1 MKKTLVLIF
10 ALLSLNLVLAQSVII
25 SGRVASEKRPADISL
40 VTIVDGNT
48 AVIATS
54 VLSADG
60 SFGFNFKPDYEGF
73 YMIGGAKDL
82 DVQFPVYIK
91 GGENFNVVINDKA
104 ISFEGKV
111 TPENKILAQWLVMSE
126 VVRNKS
132 HYWMWSRSIYK
143 DFFPELEALAAK
155 VPAFVAGINT
165 KNARFNEL
173 MKDYVK
179 FSTEYYAVNYL
190 MVPRSAHPTKEELT
204 NYYKTLVTPNHFVN
218 DNVLQIPMSKR
229 YMSMYVNFASEREQD
244 TDKQLMLLGT
254 DKQKA
259 EYLSYSVLSRMKNYD
274 VYLDFVEK
282 YGKYFSTPAQKK
294 LLEDT
299 GAKLYETRA
308 GGVAANFTYPDA
320 NGKMISL
327 SDFKG
332 KVVLVDVWAT
342 WCGPCK
348 QQIPHMKKLEEE
360 LHGMEVVFLSV
371 SVDEEKDKEKW
382 KQMVIDEKLGGIHI
396 FASGWSKI
404 CKDYKITGIPRFMLF
419 DKSGNVISTEA
430 PRPSDPALK
439 TLIMKYLK

>member
-25 SGRVASEKRPADISL
+25 SGKVTSERRPADLSL

-48 AVIATS
+48 AVIATA
-54 VLSADG
+54 VPSADG
-60 SFGFNFKPDYEGF
+60 LFGFAFTPDYEGF
-73 YMIGGAKDL
+73 YMIGGVKDT

-104 ISFEGKV
+104 ISYEGKLSA
-111 TPENKILAQWLVMSE
+111 ENKILAQWVAMSE

-132 HYWMWSRSIYK
+132 HYWMGSMSIYK
-143 DFFPELEALAAK
+143 DFFPEIEALAAK

-165 KNARFNEL
+165 KNAKFNAL

-179 FSTEYYAVNYL
+179 FSTEYYAINFL
-190 MVPRSAHPTKEELT
+190 MVPRASHPNKDELAG
-204 NYYKTLVTPNHFVN
+204 YYKTIVTSNHFPN
-218 DNVLQIPMSKR
+218 DNVLQIPLSKR
-229 YMSMYVNFASEREQD
+229 YMSMYVTFASEREKD
-244 TDKQLMLLGT
+244 TDKQLLILGT

-259 EYLSYSVLSRMKNYD
+259 EYLSYSTLTRFKSYD
-274 VYLDFVEK
+274 LYLDFVEK
-282 YGKYFSTPAQKK
+282 YGNYFATPAQKK
-294 LLEDT
+294 LLEET
-299 GAKLYETRA
+299 GAKLYDTKE

-320 NGKMISL
+320 SGKMISL

-348 QQIPHMKKLEEE
+348 QQIPFMKKLEEE
-360 LHGMEVVFLSV
+360 LHGMDVVILSV

-382 KQMVIDEKLGGIHI
+382 KQMVIDEKLGGVHI

-439 TLIMKYLK
+439 TLIMKCLK

>member
-10 ALLSLNLVLAQSVII
+10 ALLSVNFVLAQSVII
-25 SGRVASEKRPADISL
+25 SGRVASERRPADLSL

-48 AVIATS
+48 AVIATA
-54 VLSADG
+54 VPSADG
-60 SFGFNFKPDYEGF
+60 SFGFAFNPDYEGF
-73 YMIGGAKDL
+73 YMIGGAKDM
-82 DVQFPVYIK
+82 DIQFPVYIK

-104 ISFEGKV
+104 ISYEGKLSA
-111 TPENKILAQWLVMSE
+111 ENKILAQWVAMSE

-132 HYWMWSRSIYK
+132 HYWMGSMSIYK
-143 DFFPELEALAAK
+143 DFFPEIEALAAK

-165 KNARFNEL
+165 KNAKFNDL

-179 FSTEYYAVNYL
+179 FSTEYYAINYL
-190 MVPRSAHPTKEELT
+190 MVPRSSHPTKDDMT
-204 NYYKTLVTPNHFVN
+204 SYYKTIVTPNHFVN

-229 YMSMYVNFASEREQD
+229 YLSMYVTFASEREKD
-244 TDKQLMLLGT
+244 IDKQLLILGT

-259 EYLSYSVLSRMKNYD
+259 EYLSYSVLSRFKSYD
-274 VYLDFVEK
+274 LYLDFVEK
-282 YGKYFSTPAQKK
+282 YGKYFATPAQKK

-299 GAKLYETRA
+299 GAKLYETRS
-308 GGVAANFTYPDA
+308 GGVAANFTYPDV
-320 NGKMISL
+320 NGKNVSL

-348 QQIPHMKKLEEE
+348 QQIPHAKKLEEE
-360 LHGMEVVFLSV
+360 LHGMDVVFLNV
-371 SVDEEKDKEKW
+371 SVDEEKDKDKW
-382 KQMVIDEKLGGIHI
+382 KQMIIDEKLGGVHI

-404 CKDYKITGIPRFMLF
+404 TKDYKITGIPRFMLF
-419 DKSGNVISTEA
+419 DKNGNVISTEA

>member
-1 MKKTLVLIF
+1 MKKTLALIF

-25 SGRVASEKRPADISL
+25 SGKLTSEKRPADFSL

-48 AVIATS
+48 AVIATA
-54 VLSADG
+54 VPSADG
-60 SFGFNFKPDYEGF
+60 SFGFTFKPDYEGF
-73 YMIGGAKDL
+73 YMIGGAKET

-104 ISFEGKV
+104 IVYEGKLSA
-111 TPENKILAQWLVMSE
+111 ENKILAQWVAMSE

-132 HYWMWSRSIYK
+132 HHWMSTQSIYK
-143 DFFPELEALAAK
+143 DFFPDLEALAAK

-165 KNARFNEL
+165 KNAKFNAL

-179 FSTEYYAVNYL
+179 FSTEYYAINFL
-190 MVPRSAHPTKEELT
+190 RVPRQSHPDKNELT
-204 NYYKTLVTPNHFVN
+204 NYYKTIVTPNHFPN
-218 DNVLQIPMSKR
+218 DNVLQIPLSKR
-229 YMSMYVNFASEREQD
+229 YISMYVSFACSDDRD
-244 TDKQLMLLGT
+244 TDKQLLHLVT

-259 EYLSYSVLSRMKNYD
+259 LLLSYSVLPYIKSYD
-274 VYLDFVEK
+274 LYLDFVGK
-282 YGKYFSTPAQKK
+282 YGKYFATPDQKK
-294 LLEDT
+294 LLDET
-299 GAKLYETRA
+299 GAKLYETKA

-320 NGKMISL
+320 SGKMISL

-348 QQIPHMKKLEEE
+348 QQIPFMKKLEEE
-360 LHGMEVVFLSV
+360 LHGMDVVILSV

-382 KQMVIDEKLGGIHI
+382 KQMVIDEKLGGVHI

-419 DKSGNVISTEA
+419 DKNGNVISTEA

>member
-10 ALLSLNLVLAQSVII
+10 ALLSVNFVLAQSVII
-25 SGRVASEKRPADISL
+25 SGKVTSERRPADLSL

-48 AVIATS
+48 AVIATA
-54 VLSADG
+54 VPSADG
-60 SFGFNFKPDYEGF
+60 SFGFVFTPDYEGF
-73 YMIGGAKDL
+73 YLIGGVKDM

-104 ISFEGKV
+104 ISYEGKLSA
-111 TPENKILAQWLVMSE
+111 ENKILAQWVAMSE

-132 HYWMWSRSIYK
+132 HYWMTTQSIYK
-143 DFFPELEALAAK
+143 DFFPELEVLAAK

-165 KNARFNEL
+165 KNAKFNAL

-179 FSTEYYAVNYL
+179 FSTEYYAINFL
-190 MVPRSAHPTKEELT
+190 MVPRASHPNKDELT
-204 NYYKTLVTPNHFVN
+204 GYYKTIVTPNHFPN
-218 DNVLQIPMSKR
+218 DNVLQIPLSKR
-229 YMSMYVNFASEREQD
+229 YITMYVTFATEREKD
-244 TDKQLMLLGT
+244 IDKQLLILGT

-259 EYLSYSVLSRMKNYD
+259 EYLSYSTLTSFKSYD
-274 VYLDFVEK
+274 LYLDFVEK
-282 YGKYFSTPAQKK
+282 YGNYFATPAQKK
-294 LLEDT
+294 LLEET
-299 GAKLYETRA
+299 GAKLYDTKE

-320 NGKMISL
+320 SGKMISL

-348 QQIPHMKKLEEE
+348 QQIPHAKKLEEE
-360 LHGMEVVFLSV
+360 LHGMDVVFLNV

-382 KQMVIDEKLGGIHI
+382 KQMVIDEKLGGVHI
-396 FASGWSKI
+396 FAGGWSKI
-404 CKDYKITGIPRFMLF
+404 TKDYKITGIPRFMLF
-419 DKSGNVISTEA
+419 DKNGNVISTEA